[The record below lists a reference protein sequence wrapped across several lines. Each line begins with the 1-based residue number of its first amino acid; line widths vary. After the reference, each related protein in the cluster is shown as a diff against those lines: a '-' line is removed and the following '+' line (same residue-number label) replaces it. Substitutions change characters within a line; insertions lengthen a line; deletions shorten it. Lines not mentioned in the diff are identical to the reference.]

1 MIKFIP
7 YLRLIYIVLGICLL
21 DVGKTEAVRDR
32 AIDHPTASSIAT
44 PIPHGNQQSEVELTD
59 DSCSSTLNE
68 EQALNIDLLSKRPEE
83 LDETC
88 PTHIITKDT
97 ICQTGLT
104 IPSLWWADEQFG
116 DKLLDNWL
124 AYPDEKRIDLVV
136 NRQIWGLMDYYQ
148 RYAFVH
154 RMGTV
159 VRETGDPGETGYN
172 LRVFNRQEPELCLAS
187 YTCSTNN
194 CQLKITGFGL

>member
-1 MIKFIP
+1 MINR
-7 YLRLIYIVLGICLL
+7 YLQLIYIVLGIFLL
-21 DVGKTEAVRDR
+21 DVGKTEAVL
-32 AIDHPTASSIAT
+32 AQEIDYLTASSIAT
-44 PIPHGNQQSEVELTD
+44 PASNGNQQSDAELANN
-59 DSCSSTLNE
+59 SCSSALNE
-68 EQALNIDLLSKRPEE
+68 EQALNIPLLSKTAEE
-83 LDETC
+83 LDESC
-88 PTHIITKDT
+88 PTNVVTKDT

-116 DKLLDNWL
+116 DKLLENWL

-159 VRETGDPGETGYN
+159 VRETGDTGDTGYN

-187 YTCSTNN
+187 YTCSANN

>member
-1 MIKFIP
+1 MIKFIR

-44 PIPHGNQQSEVELTD
+44 PIPNGNPQSEVELTD

-68 EQALNIDLLSKRPEE
+68 EQALKIDSFSEE
-83 LDETC
+83 FDETC
-88 PTHIITKDT
+88 PTNIITKDT

-116 DKLLDNWL
+116 DKLLENWL